1 MAIYAA
7 TNDLEH
13 ILSKG
18 YANNVNDALNID
30 DVYLTLSQCSEIE
43 QSDINKKINEII
55 SKMP

>member
-13 ILSKG
+13 ILSKC